1 MKKIY
6 VADVPES
13 TNVCSYIMKNTDWAE
28 RMKSVKP
35 RQEYPKLLCFDI
47 KDFDPVQL
55 TKDIYEAM
63 EIYGRHGW
71 NTADGPSKRYAGFS
85 LVYNPN
91 HIENLDPHNSTLGTN
106 KNRRDQYFFGNIENH
121 TIIKNSY
128 YDSYGFNTPTPA
140 SQYKSLGVFM
150 NKCKRTRIRSRLAII
165 DSRHSPA
172 QGIGNG
178 WHKDEPIFENLRI
191 NIPILTN
198 DNYFFQLEN
207 YDSVHLKVGMAYT
220 WDTHIPHRVYGSE
233 SEESERIH
241 LVFGFSPWWD
251 YLPDEQ
257 AWVQNEFYGKKHPF
271 DMMVDGDIFE
281 GLEFRPD
288 VKVLEG

>member
-6 VADVPES
+6 VADVPNS
-13 TNVCSYIMKNTDWAE
+13 TNVCSYIMKNTDWPE
-28 RMKSVKP
+28 RIKSVKP

-47 KDFDPVQL
+47 KDFDLMQL
-55 TKDIYEAM
+55 TNDIYEAM
-63 EIYGRHGW
+63 EIYGRFGW
-71 NTADGPSKRYAGFS
+71 NTSDGPSKRYAGFS
-85 LVYNPN
+85 LVYNPH

-106 KNRRDQYFFGNIENH
+106 RNRKDQYFFGNIENH

-140 SQYKSLGVFM
+140 SQHKSLGDFM
-150 NKCKRTRIRSRLAII
+150 ARSKRTRIRSRLAII
-165 DSRHSPA
+165 DPRHSAA

-191 NIPILTN
+191 NIPVLTN
-198 DNYFFQLEN
+198 EN
-207 YDSVHLKVGMAYT
+207 YLFQIEGHDPVHLKTGLAYT
-220 WDTHIPHRVYGSE
+220 WDTHVPHRVFASQNE
-233 SEESERIH
+233 DSERIH

-251 YLPDEQ
+251 YLPEEQ

-271 DMMVDGDIFE
+271 DMMIDGDIFE

-288 VKVLEG
+288 VEIL